1 MLRMPDFV
9 PFFHL
14 PFLTDCA
21 ARLLQRS
28 ADRRQNGSDF
38 SSPRLRQAPLPTW
51 RPCLCILLFSMGSTW
66 QSDQI
71 VSGLVSDNDSRL
83 PGSTEEVTDA
93 GSNVGESL
101 VDTDSALGD
110 DS

>member
-1 MLRMPDFV
+1 
-9 PFFHL
+9 
-14 PFLTDCA
+14 
-21 ARLLQRS
+21 
-28 ADRRQNGSDF
+28 
-38 SSPRLRQAPLPTW
+38 
-51 RPCLCILLFSMGSTW
+51 MGSTW

-83 PGSTEEVTDA
+83 PESTEEVTDA